1 MQTITVISAFG
12 VLERRNTPPQDTNA
26 SPADMMFK
34 WKLLSHL
41 PTVNHR
47 VTDYDAAQRTRR
59 KETVMKRFDKRA
71 RDHSAATT
79 GRVLQETSTRT
90 KWQKGRIE
98 AKYSSRDDLVNGD
111 SGGVYR
117 SNHNC
122 TELINR
128 TRRFVVIAAH

>member
-1 MQTITVISAFG
+1 
-12 VLERRNTPPQDTNA
+12 
-26 SPADMMFK
+26 
-34 WKLLSHL
+34 
-41 PTVNHR
+41 
-47 VTDYDAAQRTRR
+47 
-59 KETVMKRFDKRA
+59 MKRFDKRA

-128 TRRFVVIAAH
+128 TRRLVVIAAH